1 MFWVLWICSIL
12 VFHCK
17 IYDQVISRNT
27 YPFPVYHAF
36 QLNYQH
42 ICTLSRFYAKWLGH
56 TISYT
61 VKILMD
67 TKIACDSQI
76 IHTCW
81 LHWDRRS
88 QSQEPPRTRPP
99 PSSTALATMAAILAA
114 FNPLRLWPP
123 EGGARPP
130 PVFMVKQPL
139 ESPEGS
145 GSRHLTVHSFAGSF
159 SEIEINCIN
168 NIGTYNYN
176 VLYQS
181 ISHLIF
187 DKGAIDII
195 PPYSVYF

>member
-1 MFWVLWICSIL
+1 MLWGVQDPHNQVKWNCFLNFSLKNFWRYFCQIL
-12 VFHCK
+12 SDRSLYV
-17 IYDQVISRNT
+17 
-27 YPFPVYHAF
+27 
-36 QLNYQH
+36 
-42 ICTLSRFYAKWLGH
+42 
-56 TISYT
+56 

-67 TKIACDSQI
+67 TKIACDSRI

-99 PSSTALATMAAILAA
+99 PSSTALATMAAMLAA

-159 SEIEINCIN
+159 SEIEINCVN
-168 NIGTYNYN
+168 NICTC
-176 VLYQS
+176 
-181 ISHLIF
+181 
-187 DKGAIDII
+187 K
-195 PPYSVYF
+195 YSLTQLS